1 MDYIDIFIKNDYI
14 DLKQIAESGQCF
26 RWKKMCPG
34 RYFVISDGR
43 AACFFQEKTGIR
55 ILCREKDEEYFRRYL
70 DLDTDYGKVI
80 EKIDEKDD
88 FLTGAAQMGRGIRIL
103 RQNLWEMIIS
113 FIISQRSNIP
123 RIMKSIDALCEKLG
137 EQIVFDYE
145 GEHLVGYTFPA
156 PEVIVGADLSEFKFG
171 YREKYIR
178 QTAEDILEGKFD
190 LEEVK
195 DAVDEG
201 KTPEQVKEM
210 LKQLKGVGEK
220 VASCIQLFGLH
231 QLELF
236 PIDTWIAKVEKMY
249 YNGHFPVEKYK
260 DTAGIMQQ
268 YLFFKVREDA
278 DKRAVLEMKREV
290 NEKSASKTSFKE
302 EMTEKIDKQTK
313 RKNEI
318 SPENNSLE
326 ENRLEKSR
334 FKKDKL
340 EKIELK
346 ESKLKKDRLQ
356 KGKSEE
362 ARSEANR
369 YNLSG
374 KMLYV
379 SDLDG
384 TLLNSD
390 ALLNEDVPERLNH
403 LIDKGLCFTVA
414 TARTYATVNSIVK
427 DVHLTYPMILMNG
440 VMLYDPISKS
450 CINAEIIER
459 DSVEYILKGRKKFGV
474 TGFAYALSP
483 EISKETLESEIASNF
498 EKNLKSDVTSNLKKN
513 SNTGEDKRIQKSGR
527 KMATYYEKIATEHM
541 EKFYV
546 ERRDVYHKPFSK
558 VEKLE
563 DILGEDIIYFSICY
577 EEEVLRP
584 FYEYLK
590 KDEKLN
596 LNFYKDV
603 YGDGLW
609 YLEISHKNASKY
621 YGIQKLRKLLHPAA
635 ITGMGDNLNDIPLFE
650 ACDRSCAVGNA
661 HKEVKERADY
671 ILDTNL
677 NAGVVKF
684 LEEEMMY

>member
-14 DLKQIAESGQCF
+14 NLKQIAESGQCF

-55 ILCREKDEEYFRRYL
+55 ILCKSKDEAYFRRYL

-80 EKIDEKDD
+80 EQIDKEDV
-88 FLTGAAQMGRGIRIL
+88 FLTDAAQMGKGIRIL
-103 RQNLWEMIIS
+103 RQDLWEMIIS
-113 FIISQRSNIP
+113 FIISQRNNIP
-123 RIMKSIDALCEKLG
+123 RIMKSIDAMCEKLG
-137 EQIVFDYE
+137 EKIIFDYE
-145 GEHLVGYTFPA
+145 GEYLVGYSFPS

-178 QTAEDILEGKFD
+178 QTAENILEGKFD
-190 LEEVK
+190 LEKVEK
-195 DAVDEG
+195 AVEEG
-201 KTPEQVKEM
+201 QTPEQVKEM
-210 LKQLKGVGEK
+210 LKKLKGVGEK

-231 QLELF
+231 QLSLF
-236 PIDTWIAKVEKMY
+236 PIDTWIAKVEKLY

-268 YLFFKVREDA
+268 YLFFRVREDA
-278 DKRAVLEMKREV
+278 DKRAVLEMKSETE
-290 NEKSASKTSFKE
+290 EKAASKDAFKE
-302 EMTEKIDKQTK
+302 EMVEKIDKQTK

-318 SPENNSLE
+318 S
-326 ENRLEKSR
+326 
-334 FKKDKL
+334 
-340 EKIELK
+340 
-346 ESKLKKDRLQ
+346 
-356 KGKSEE
+356 
-362 ARSEANR
+362 
-369 YNLSG
+369 
-374 KMLYV
+374 MLYV

-384 TLLNSD
+384 TLLNSN
-390 ALLNEDVPERLNH
+390 ALLNEDVPERLNR

-427 DVHLTYPMILMNG
+427 DVHLIYPMILMNG
-440 VMLYDPISKS
+440 VMIYDPVNKS

-483 EISKETLESEIASNF
+483 E
-498 EKNLKSDVTSNLKKN
+498 TS
-513 SNTGEDKRIQKSGR
+513 Q
-527 KMATYYEKIATEHM
+527 MATYYEKIATEHM

-558 VEKLE
+558 VEQLE

-577 EEEVLRP
+577 DEEVLRP
-584 FYEYLK
+584 FYEYLQR
-590 KDEKLN
+590 DEKLN

-621 YGIQKLRKLLHPAA
+621 HGVQKLRAMLQPDA

-650 ACDRSCAVGNA
+650 ACDRCCAVGNA

-671 ILDTNL
+671 VLDTNL

-684 LEEEMMY
+684 LEEEMR

>member
-1 MDYIDIFIKNDYI
+1 MDYIDIFIKNDYVN
-14 DLKQIAESGQCF
+14 LKQIAESGQCF

-55 ILCREKDEEYFRRYL
+55 ILCRSKDEEYFRRYL

-80 EKIDEKDD
+80 EQIDEKDD

-113 FIISQRSNIP
+113 FIISQRNNIP

-156 PEVIVGADLSEFKFG
+156 PEVIAGADLSEFKFG

-195 DAVDEG
+195 NAVEEG

-260 DTAGIMQQ
+260 DTAGIMHQ
-268 YLFFKVREDA
+268 YLFFRVREDA

-290 NEKSASKTSFKE
+290 
-302 EMTEKIDKQTK
+302 D
-313 RKNEI
+313 
-318 SPENNSLE
+318 
-326 ENRLEKSR
+326 
-334 FKKDKL
+334 
-340 EKIELK
+340 
-346 ESKLKKDRLQ
+346 
-356 KGKSEE
+356 
-362 ARSEANR
+362 ANR

-390 ALLNEDVPERLNH
+390 ALLNKDVPERLNR

-440 VMLYDPISKS
+440 VMIYDPVNKC

-483 EISKETLESEIASNF
+483 EISEETLESEIASNL

-513 SNTGEDKRIQKSGR
+513 SSTGEENRIQKSGR

-609 YLEISHKNASKY
+609 YLEISYKNASKY
-621 YGIQKLRKLLHPAA
+621 HGVQKLRAMLQPDA

-650 ACDRSCAVGNA
+650 ACDRCCAVGNA

-671 ILDTNL
+671 VLDTNL

>member
-1 MDYIDIFIKNDYI
+1 MDYIDIFIKNNYI
-14 DLKQIAESGQCF
+14 NLKQIAESGQCF

-70 DLDTDYGKVI
+70 DLDTDY
-80 EKIDEKDD
+80 EKIIEQIDPEDR
-88 FLTGAAQMGRGIRIL
+88 FLSGAAKMGKGIRIL
-103 RQNLWEMIIS
+103 RQDLWEMIVS
-113 FIISQRSNIP
+113 FIISQRNNIP

-137 EQIVFDYE
+137 EKIVFNYE
-145 GEHLVGYTFPA
+145 EEHLIGYSFPG
-156 PEVIVGADLSEFKFG
+156 PEVLAKADLSEFKFG

-178 QTAEDILEGKFD
+178 QTAEDILTGKFE
-190 LEEVK
+190 LSVLQTAVAKGASPEE
-195 DAVDEG
+195 G
-201 KTPEQVKEM
+201 KEM
-210 LKQLKGVGEK
+210 LKKLHGVGEK

-231 QLELF
+231 QLSLF

-249 YNGHFPVEKYK
+249 YNGHFPVERYEGI
-260 DTAGIMQQ
+260 AGVMQQ
-268 YLFFKVREDA
+268 YLFFRVREEAEKRACLEVKA
-278 DKRAVLEMKREV
+278 DKMQK
-290 NEKSASKTSFKE
+290 EKPE
-302 EMTEKIDKQTK
+302 EI
-313 RKNEI
+313 RKNVSKEV
-318 SPENNSLE
+318 L
-326 ENRLEKSR
+326 RKQEK
-334 FKKDKL
+334 
-340 EKIELK
+340 K
-346 ESKLKKDRLQ
+346 E
-356 KGKSEE
+356 
-362 ARSEANR
+362 

-390 ALLNEDVPERLNH
+390 ALLNEDVPKRLNA
-403 LIDKGLCFTVA
+403 LIEQGLCFTVA
-414 TARTYATVNSIVK
+414 TARTYATVNSIMK
-427 DVHLTYPMILMNG
+427 DVNLTCPMILMNG
-440 VMLYDPISKS
+440 VMIYDPVKKS
-450 CINAEIIER
+450 CIHAEIIER

-483 EISKETLESEIASNF
+483 EISEDCAKSGETSVIS
-498 EKNLKSDVTSNLKKN
+498 SGGRV
-513 SNTGEDKRIQKSGR
+513 GKSGR
-527 KMATYYEKIATEHM
+527 KMATYYEKIATQHM
-541 EKFYV
+541 EKFYT
-546 ERRDVYHKPFSK
+546 ERRDLYHKPFSK
-558 VEKLE
+558 VERLE
-563 DILGEDIIYFSICY
+563 DISGEDIIYFSICY

-590 KDEKLN
+590 KDERLN

-684 LEEEMMY
+684 LEKEMK

>member
-14 DLKQIAESGQCF
+14 NLKQIAESGQCF
-26 RWKKMCPG
+26 RWKKLCPG
-34 RYFVISDGR
+34 RYFVISAGK

-55 ILCREKDEEYFRRYL
+55 ILCRKKDEEYFRRYL
-70 DLDTDYGKVI
+70 DLDMDYGNIIKQ
-80 EKIDEKDD
+80 IDKGDA
-88 FLTGAAQMGRGIRIL
+88 FLTGAAQMGKGIRIL
-103 RQNLWEMIIS
+103 NQDLWEMIIS
-113 FIISQRSNIP
+113 FIISQRNNIP
-123 RIMKSIDALCEKLG
+123 RIMKSIDALCENLG
-137 EQIVFDYE
+137 EEIVFDYE
-145 GEHLVGYTFPA
+145 GEHLVGYSFPS
-156 PEVIVGADLSEFKFG
+156 PEKITEADLSEFKFG

-178 QTAEDILEGKFD
+178 KTAEEVLAGNFDLQEVKRAVAEGKS
-190 LEEVK
+190 
-195 DAVDEG
+195 
-201 KTPEQVKEM
+201 PEQVKEM

-236 PIDTWIAKVEKMY
+236 PIDTWINKVEQVY
-249 YNGHFPVEKYK
+249 YGGHFPVEKYK
-260 DTAGIMQQ
+260 ETAGVMQQ
-268 YLFFKVREDA
+268 YLFFRVREDA
-278 DKRAVLEMKREV
+278 NKRAVLEMKSQV
-290 NEKSASKTSFKE
+290 DEKEDLKRLSKE
-302 EMTEKIDKQTK
+302 E
-313 RKNEI
+313 N
-318 SPENNSLE
+318 
-326 ENRLEKSR
+326 NRLEA
-334 FKKDKL
+334 D
-340 EKIELK
+340 
-346 ESKLKKDRLQ
+346 
-356 KGKSEE
+356 
-362 ARSEANR
+362 R

-427 DVHLTYPMILMNG
+427 DIHLTYPMILMNG
-440 VMLYDPISKS
+440 VMIYDPVNKS

-459 DSVEYILKGRKKFGV
+459 ESVEYILKGRKKFGV

-483 EISKETLESEIASNF
+483 EISEQVSETEGTLTTDGGR
-498 EKNLKSDVTSNLKKN
+498 KV
-513 SNTGEDKRIQKSGR
+513 RKSGR

-541 EKFYV
+541 ERFYV

-577 EEEVLRP
+577 DEEVLRP

-621 YGIQKLRKLLHPAA
+621 HGVQKLRTMLHPDA

-684 LEEEMMY
+684 LEKQMMS

>member
-1 MDYIDIFIKNDYI
+1 MDYIDIFIRNDYI
-14 DLKQIAESGQCF
+14 NLKQIAESGQCF
-26 RWKKMCPG
+26 RWKKICPG
-34 RYFVISDGR
+34 RYFVISDER

-55 ILCREKDEEYFRRYL
+55 ILCKEKDEGYFRRYL

-80 EKIDEKDD
+80 EQIDEKDD
-88 FLTGAAQMGRGIRIL
+88 FLTGAAQMGKGIRIL
-103 RQNLWEMIIS
+103 RQDLWEMIIS
-113 FIISQRSNIP
+113 FIISQRNNIP
-123 RIMKSIDALCEKLG
+123 RIMKSIDALCERLG
-137 EQIVFDYE
+137 EQVIFDYE
-145 GEHLVGYTFPA
+145 GEYFVGYSFPT

-195 DAVDEG
+195 NAVEGG
-201 KTPEQVKEM
+201 KTSEQVKEM

-231 QLELF
+231 QLSLF
-236 PIDTWIAKVEKMY
+236 PIDTWIAKVEKIY
-249 YNGHFPVEKYK
+249 YNGHFPVEKYEN
-260 DTAGIMQQ
+260 TAGIMQQ
-268 YLFFKVREDA
+268 YLFFRVREDA
-278 DKRAVLEMKREV
+278 DKRAVLEMK
-290 NEKSASKTSFKE
+290 NDADEKVE
-302 EMTEKIDKQTK
+302 
-313 RKNEI
+313 
-318 SPENNSLE
+318 LE
-326 ENRLEKSR
+326 EDNVEKP
-334 FKKDKL
+334 KL
-340 EKIELK
+340 
-346 ESKLKKDRLQ
+346 
-356 KGKSEE
+356 
-362 ARSEANR
+362 EANR

-384 TLLNSD
+384 TLLNSN
-390 ALLNEDVPERLNH
+390 ALLNEDVPERLNR

-440 VMLYDPISKS
+440 VMIYDPVNKS

-483 EISKETLESEIASNF
+483 E
-498 EKNLKSDVTSNLKKN
+498 N
-513 SNTGEDKRIQKSGR
+513 S

-558 VEKLE
+558 VEQLE

-577 EEEVLRP
+577 DEEVLRP
-584 FYEYLK
+584 FYEYLQ

-621 YGIQKLRKLLHPAA
+621 HGVQKLRAMLQPDA

-650 ACDRSCAVGNA
+650 ACDRCCAVGNA
-661 HKEVKERADY
+661 HEEVKERADY
-671 ILDTNL
+671 VLDTNL

-684 LEEEMMY
+684 LEEEMMS

>member
-14 DLKQIAESGQCF
+14 NLKQIAESGQCF

-80 EKIDEKDD
+80 EQIDEKDD
-88 FLTGAAQMGRGIRIL
+88 FLIGAAQMGRGIRIL

-113 FIISQRSNIP
+113 FIISQRNNIP

-156 PEVIVGADLSEFKFG
+156 PEVIAGADLSEFKFG

-195 DAVDEG
+195 NAVEEG

-236 PIDTWIAKVEKMY
+236 PIDTWIAKVEKTY

-268 YLFFKVREDA
+268 YLFFRVREDA

-290 NEKSASKTSFKE
+290 
-302 EMTEKIDKQTK
+302 D
-313 RKNEI
+313 
-318 SPENNSLE
+318 
-326 ENRLEKSR
+326 
-334 FKKDKL
+334 
-340 EKIELK
+340 
-346 ESKLKKDRLQ
+346 
-356 KGKSEE
+356 
-362 ARSEANR
+362 ANR

-384 TLLNSD
+384 TLLNSE
-390 ALLNEDVPERLNH
+390 ALLNEDVPERLNR

-440 VMLYDPISKS
+440 VMLYDPVSKS

-483 EISKETLESEIASNF
+483 EISEETLESEIVSNL
-498 EKNLKSDVTSNLKKN
+498 EKNLKSGVTSNLKKN
-513 SNTGEDKRIQKSGR
+513 SNTGEDKQIQKSGR

-621 YGIQKLRKLLHPAA
+621 HGVQKLRAMLQPDA

-650 ACDRSCAVGNA
+650 ACDRCCAVGNA

-671 ILDTNL
+671 VLDTNL

>member
-1 MDYIDIFIKNDYI
+1 MDYIDIFIKNDYVN
-14 DLKQIAESGQCF
+14 LKQIAESGQCF

-34 RYFVISDGR
+34 RYFVISDGK

-55 ILCREKDEEYFRRYL
+55 ILCRSKDEEYFRRYL

-80 EKIDEKDD
+80 EQIDEKDD

-113 FIISQRSNIP
+113 FIISQRNNIP

-156 PEVIVGADLSEFKFG
+156 PEVIAGADLSEFKFG

-195 DAVDEG
+195 NAVEEG

-268 YLFFKVREDA
+268 YLFFRVREDA

-290 NEKSASKTSFKE
+290 
-302 EMTEKIDKQTK
+302 D
-313 RKNEI
+313 
-318 SPENNSLE
+318 
-326 ENRLEKSR
+326 
-334 FKKDKL
+334 
-340 EKIELK
+340 
-346 ESKLKKDRLQ
+346 
-356 KGKSEE
+356 
-362 ARSEANR
+362 ANR

-390 ALLNEDVPERLNH
+390 ALLNKDVPERLNR

-440 VMLYDPISKS
+440 VMIYDPVSKS

-483 EISKETLESEIASNF
+483 EISEETLESEIASNL

-513 SNTGEDKRIQKSGR
+513 SSTGEENRIQKSGR

-621 YGIQKLRKLLHPAA
+621 HGVQKLRAMLQPDA

-650 ACDRSCAVGNA
+650 ACDRCCAVGNA

-671 ILDTNL
+671 VLDTNL

>member
-14 DLKQIAESGQCF
+14 NLKQIAESGQCF

-55 ILCREKDEEYFRRYL
+55 ILCRSKDEEYFRRYL
-70 DLDTDYGKVI
+70 DLDIDYGKVI
-80 EKIDEKDD
+80 EQIDEKDD
-88 FLTGAAQMGRGIRIL
+88 FLIGAAQMGRGIRIL

-113 FIISQRSNIP
+113 FIISQRNNIP

-145 GEHLVGYTFPA
+145 GEHLVGYTFPS

-178 QTAEDILEGKFD
+178 QTAENILEGKFD

-268 YLFFKVREDA
+268 YLFFRVREDA
-278 DKRAVLEMKREV
+278 DKRAVLEMKSEV
-290 NEKSASKTSFKE
+290 GEKAASKTSFKE

-334 FKKDKL
+334 FKKDK
-340 EKIELK
+340 
-346 ESKLKKDRLQ
+346 
-356 KGKSEE
+356 SEE

-390 ALLNEDVPERLNH
+390 ALLNEDVPERLNR

-414 TARTYATVNSIVK
+414 TARTYATVNSI
-427 DVHLTYPMILMNG
+427 
-440 VMLYDPISKS
+440 
-450 CINAEIIER
+450 
-459 DSVEYILKGRKKFGV
+459 
-474 TGFAYALSP
+474 
-483 EISKETLESEIASNF
+483 
-498 EKNLKSDVTSNLKKN
+498 
-513 SNTGEDKRIQKSGR
+513 
-527 KMATYYEKIATEHM
+527 
-541 EKFYV
+541 
-546 ERRDVYHKPFSK
+546 
-558 VEKLE
+558 
-563 DILGEDIIYFSICY
+563 
-577 EEEVLRP
+577 
-584 FYEYLK
+584 
-590 KDEKLN
+590 
-596 LNFYKDV
+596 
-603 YGDGLW
+603 
-609 YLEISHKNASKY
+609 
-621 YGIQKLRKLLHPAA
+621 
-635 ITGMGDNLNDIPLFE
+635 PL
-650 ACDRSCAVGNA
+650 
-661 HKEVKERADY
+661 
-671 ILDTNL
+671 
-677 NAGVVKF
+677 
-684 LEEEMMY
+684 

>member
-26 RWKKMCPG
+26 RWKKICPG

-43 AACFFQEKTGIR
+43 TACFFQEKTGIR
-55 ILCREKDEEYFRRYL
+55 ILCHEKDEEYFRRYL
-70 DLDTDYGKVI
+70 DLDTDYGKII
-80 EKIDEKDD
+80 EQIDPEDR
-88 FLTGAAQMGRGIRIL
+88 FLSGAAKMGKGIRIL
-103 RQNLWEMIIS
+103 RQDLWEMIIS
-113 FIISQRSNIP
+113 FIISQRNNIP

-145 GEHLVGYTFPA
+145 GEHFVGYTFPA

-231 QLELF
+231 QLSLF

-260 DTAGIMQQ
+260 GAAGIMQQ
-268 YLFFKVREDA
+268 YLFFRVREDA

-290 NEKSASKTSFKE
+290 NEKAASKALFEE

-346 ESKLKKDRLQ
+346 ESKLKRDRLQ

-390 ALLNEDVPERLNH
+390 ALLNEDVPKRLNA
-403 LIDKGLCFTVA
+403 LIEQGLCFTVA
-414 TARTYATVNSIVK
+414 TARTYATVNSIMK
-427 DVHLTYPMILMNG
+427 DVNLTCPMILMNG
-440 VMLYDPISKS
+440 VMIYDPVKKS
-450 CINAEIIER
+450 CIHAEIIER

-483 EISKETLESEIASNF
+483 EISEDCSKSGETSVVDSAGR
-498 EKNLKSDVTSNLKKN
+498 V
-513 SNTGEDKRIQKSGR
+513 GKSGR
-527 KMATYYEKIATEHM
+527 KMATYYEKIATQHM
-541 EKFYV
+541 EKFYT
-546 ERRDVYHKPFSK
+546 ERRDLYHKPFSK
-558 VEKLE
+558 VERLE
-563 DILGEDIIYFSICY
+563 DISGEDIIYFSICY

-590 KDEKLN
+590 KDERLN

-684 LEEEMMY
+684 LEKEMK

>member
-1 MDYIDIFIKNDYI
+1 MDYIDIFIKNNYI
-14 DLKQIAESGQCF
+14 NLKQIAESGQCF

-70 DLDTDYGKVI
+70 DLDIDYGKVI
-80 EKIDEKDD
+80 EQIDEKDD
-88 FLTGAAQMGRGIRIL
+88 FLIGAAQMGRGIRIL

-113 FIISQRSNIP
+113 FIISQRNNIP

-145 GEHLVGYTFPA
+145 GEHLVGYTFPS

-178 QTAEDILEGKFD
+178 QTAENILEGKFD

-231 QLELF
+231 QLSLF

-260 DTAGIMQQ
+260 DAAGIMQQ
-268 YLFFKVREDA
+268 YLFFRVREDA
-278 DKRAVLEMKREV
+278 DKRVVLEMKRGV
-290 NEKSASKTSFKE
+290 NEKAASKALFEE

-390 ALLNEDVPERLNH
+390 ALLNEDVPKRLNA
-403 LIDKGLCFTVA
+403 LIEQGLCFTVA
-414 TARTYATVNSIVK
+414 TARTYATVNSIMK
-427 DVHLTYPMILMNG
+427 DVNLTCPMILMNG
-440 VMLYDPISKS
+440 VMIYDPVKKS
-450 CINAEIIER
+450 CIHAEIIER

-483 EISKETLESEIASNF
+483 EISEECSKSGETSVVDSA
-498 EKNLKSDVTSNLKKN
+498 VRV
-513 SNTGEDKRIQKSGR
+513 GKSGR
-527 KMATYYEKIATEHM
+527 KMATYYEKIATQHM
-541 EKFYV
+541 EKFYT
-546 ERRDVYHKPFSK
+546 ERRDLYHKPFSK

-563 DILGEDIIYFSICY
+563 DISGEDIIYFSICY

-590 KDEKLN
+590 KDERLN

-635 ITGMGDNLNDIPLFE
+635 ITGMGDNLNDIPLFK

-684 LEEEMMY
+684 LEKEMK

>member
-1 MDYIDIFIKNDYI
+1 MDYIDIFIKNNYI
-14 DLKQIAESGQCF
+14 NLKQIAESGQCF
-26 RWKKMCPG
+26 RWKKICPG
-34 RYFVISDGR
+34 RYFVISAGQ

-70 DLDTDYGKVI
+70 DLDIDYGKVI
-80 EKIDEKDD
+80 EQIDEKDD
-88 FLTGAAQMGRGIRIL
+88 FLIGAAQMGRGIRIL

-113 FIISQRSNIP
+113 FIISQRNNIP

-145 GEHLVGYTFPA
+145 GEHLVGYTFPS

-178 QTAEDILEGKFD
+178 QTAENILEGKFD

-268 YLFFKVREDA
+268 YLFFRVREDA
-278 DKRAVLEMKREV
+278 DKRAVLEMKSEV
-290 NEKSASKTSFKE
+290 GEKAASKTSFKE

-334 FKKDKL
+334 FKKDK
-340 EKIELK
+340 
-346 ESKLKKDRLQ
+346 
-356 KGKSEE
+356 SEE

-390 ALLNEDVPERLNH
+390 ALLNEDVPERLNR

-440 VMLYDPISKS
+440 VMLYDPVSKS

-483 EISKETLESEIASNF
+483 EISEECSKSEEVSAIDNIGEAS
-498 EKNLKSDVTSNLKKN
+498 
-513 SNTGEDKRIQKSGR
+513 RSGR
-527 KMATYYEKIATEHM
+527 KMATYYEKIATQHM
-541 EKFYV
+541 EKFYT
-546 ERRDVYHKPFSK
+546 ERRDLYHKPFSK

-563 DILGEDIIYFSICY
+563 DISGEDIIYFSICY

-590 KDEKLN
+590 KDERLN

-650 ACDRSCAVGNA
+650 ACDCSCAVRNA

-684 LEEEMMY
+684 LEKEMK

>member
-1 MDYIDIFIKNDYI
+1 MDYIDIFIKNNYI
-14 DLKQIAESGQCF
+14 NLKQIAESGQCF
-26 RWKKMCPG
+26 RWKKICPG
-34 RYFVISDGR
+34 RYFVISAGQ

-70 DLDTDYGKVI
+70 DLDIDYGKVI
-80 EKIDEKDD
+80 EQIDEKDD
-88 FLTGAAQMGRGIRIL
+88 FLIGAAQMGRGIRIL

-113 FIISQRSNIP
+113 FIISQRNNIP

-145 GEHLVGYTFPA
+145 GEHLVGYTFPS

-178 QTAEDILEGKFD
+178 QTAENILEGKFD

-268 YLFFKVREDA
+268 YLFFRVREDA
-278 DKRAVLEMKREV
+278 DKRAVLEMKSEV
-290 NEKSASKTSFKE
+290 GEKAASKTSFKE

-334 FKKDKL
+334 FKKDK
-340 EKIELK
+340 
-346 ESKLKKDRLQ
+346 
-356 KGKSEE
+356 SEE

-390 ALLNEDVPERLNH
+390 ALLNEDVPERLNR

-440 VMLYDPISKS
+440 VMLYDPVSKS

-483 EISKETLESEIASNF
+483 EISEECSKSEEVSAIDNIGEAS
-498 EKNLKSDVTSNLKKN
+498 
-513 SNTGEDKRIQKSGR
+513 RSGR
-527 KMATYYEKIATEHM
+527 KMATYYEKIATQHM
-541 EKFYV
+541 EKFYT
-546 ERRDVYHKPFSK
+546 ERRDLYHKPFSK
-558 VEKLE
+558 VERLE
-563 DILGEDIIYFSICY
+563 DISGEDIIYFSICY

-590 KDEKLN
+590 KDERLN

-684 LEEEMMY
+684 LEKEMK

>member
-14 DLKQIAESGQCF
+14 NLKQIAESGQCF
-26 RWKKMCPG
+26 RWKKMCSG

-55 ILCREKDEEYFRRYL
+55 ILCKSKDEAYFRRYL

-80 EKIDEKDD
+80 EQIDKEDV
-88 FLTGAAQMGRGIRIL
+88 FLTGAAQMGKGIRIL
-103 RQNLWEMIIS
+103 RQDLWEMIIS
-113 FIISQRSNIP
+113 FIISQRNNIP

-137 EQIVFDYE
+137 EKIIFDYE
-145 GEHLVGYTFPA
+145 GEYLVGYSFPA

-178 QTAEDILEGKFD
+178 QIAEDVLEGKFN

-195 DAVDEG
+195 KAVESG
-201 KTPEQVKEM
+201 QTPEQVKEM

-236 PIDTWIAKVEKMY
+236 PIDTWIAKVEKKY

-268 YLFFKVREDA
+268 YLFFRVREDA
-278 DKRAVLEMKREV
+278 DKRAVLEMKSETE
-290 NEKSASKTSFKE
+290 EKAASKDAFKE
-302 EMTEKIDKQTK
+302 EMVEKIDKQTK

-318 SPENNSLE
+318 S
-326 ENRLEKSR
+326 
-334 FKKDKL
+334 
-340 EKIELK
+340 
-346 ESKLKKDRLQ
+346 
-356 KGKSEE
+356 
-362 ARSEANR
+362 
-369 YNLSG
+369 
-374 KMLYV
+374 MLYV

-384 TLLNSD
+384 TLLNSN
-390 ALLNEDVPERLNH
+390 ALLNEDVPERLNR

-440 VMLYDPISKS
+440 VMIYDPVNKS

-483 EISKETLESEIASNF
+483 E
-498 EKNLKSDVTSNLKKN
+498 TS
-513 SNTGEDKRIQKSGR
+513 Q
-527 KMATYYEKIATEHM
+527 MATYYEKIATEHM
-541 EKFYV
+541 EKFYI

-558 VEKLE
+558 VEQLE

-577 EEEVLRP
+577 DEEVLRP
-584 FYEYLK
+584 FYEYLQ
-590 KDEKLN
+590 KDERLN

-621 YGIQKLRKLLHPAA
+621 HGVQKLRAMLQPDA

-650 ACDRSCAVGNA
+650 ACDRCCAVGNA

-671 ILDTNL
+671 VLDTNL

-684 LEEEMMY
+684 LEEEMKSL

>member
-70 DLDTDYGKVI
+70 DLDMDYGKVI

-113 FIISQRSNIP
+113 FIISQRNNIP

-268 YLFFKVREDA
+268 YLFFRVREDA
-278 DKRAVLEMKREV
+278 DKRVVLEMKREV
-290 NEKSASKTSFKE
+290 NEKAASKTSFKE

-326 ENRLEKSR
+326 ESR

-346 ESKLKKDRLQ
+346 ESKLKKDRLK

-362 ARSEANR
+362 IRSEANR

-427 DVHLTYPMILMNG
+427 NVHLTYPMILMNG

-661 HKEVKERADY
+661 HKAVKERADY

-684 LEEEMMY
+684 LEKEMK

>member
-14 DLKQIAESGQCF
+14 NLKQIAESGQCF

-55 ILCREKDEEYFRRYL
+55 ILCRSKDEEYFRRYL

-80 EKIDEKDD
+80 EQIDEKDD
-88 FLTGAAQMGRGIRIL
+88 FLIGAAQMGRGIRIL

-113 FIISQRSNIP
+113 FIISQRNNIP

-145 GEHLVGYTFPA
+145 GEHLVGYTFPS

-268 YLFFKVREDA
+268 YLFFRVREDA
-278 DKRAVLEMKREV
+278 DKRAVLEMKSEV
-290 NEKSASKTSFKE
+290 GEKAASKTSFKE

-334 FKKDKL
+334 FKKDK
-340 EKIELK
+340 
-346 ESKLKKDRLQ
+346 
-356 KGKSEE
+356 SEE

-390 ALLNEDVPERLNH
+390 ALLNEDVPERLNR

-440 VMLYDPISKS
+440 VMLYDPVSKS

-483 EISKETLESEIASNF
+483 EISEDCSKSGETSVVDSAGR
-498 EKNLKSDVTSNLKKN
+498 V
-513 SNTGEDKRIQKSGR
+513 GKSGR
-527 KMATYYEKIATEHM
+527 KMATYYEKIATQHM
-541 EKFYV
+541 EKFYT
-546 ERRDVYHKPFSK
+546 ERRDLYHKPFSK
-558 VEKLE
+558 VERLE
-563 DILGEDIIYFSICY
+563 DISGEDIIYFSICY

-590 KDEKLN
+590 KDERLN

-684 LEEEMMY
+684 LEKEMK

>member
-1 MDYIDIFIKNDYI
+1 MDYIDIFIKNNYI
-14 DLKQIAESGQCF
+14 NLKQIAESGQCF

-70 DLDTDYGKVI
+70 DLDIDYGKVI
-80 EKIDEKDD
+80 EQIDEKDD
-88 FLTGAAQMGRGIRIL
+88 FLIGAAQMGRGIRIL

-113 FIISQRSNIP
+113 FIISQRNNIP

-145 GEHLVGYTFPA
+145 GEHLVGYTFPS

-178 QTAEDILEGKFD
+178 QTAENILEGKFD

-231 QLELF
+231 QLSLF

-260 DTAGIMQQ
+260 DAAGIMQQ
-268 YLFFKVREDA
+268 YLFFRVREDA

-290 NEKSASKTSFKE
+290 NEKAASKALFEE

-346 ESKLKKDRLQ
+346 ESKLKRDRLQ

-390 ALLNEDVPERLNH
+390 ALLNEDVPKRLNA
-403 LIDKGLCFTVA
+403 LIEQGLCFTVA
-414 TARTYATVNSIVK
+414 TARTYATVNSIMK
-427 DVHLTYPMILMNG
+427 DVNLTCPMILMNG
-440 VMLYDPISKS
+440 VMIYDPVKKS
-450 CINAEIIER
+450 CIHAEIIER

-483 EISKETLESEIASNF
+483 EISEDCSKSGETSVVDSAGR
-498 EKNLKSDVTSNLKKN
+498 V
-513 SNTGEDKRIQKSGR
+513 GKSGR
-527 KMATYYEKIATEHM
+527 KMATYYEKIATQHM
-541 EKFYV
+541 EKFYT
-546 ERRDVYHKPFSK
+546 ERRDLYHKPFSK
-558 VEKLE
+558 VERLE
-563 DILGEDIIYFSICY
+563 DISGEDIIYFSICY

-590 KDEKLN
+590 KDERLN

-684 LEEEMMY
+684 LEKEMK

>member
-70 DLDTDYGKVI
+70 DLDMDYGKVI

-113 FIISQRSNIP
+113 FIISQRNNIP

-268 YLFFKVREDA
+268 YLFFRVREDA
-278 DKRAVLEMKREV
+278 DKRVVLEMKREV
-290 NEKSASKTSFKE
+290 NEKAASKTSFKE

-326 ENRLEKSR
+326 ESR

-346 ESKLKKDRLQ
+346 ESKLKKDRLK

-362 ARSEANR
+362 IRSEANR

-427 DVHLTYPMILMNG
+427 NVHLTYPMILMNG

-650 ACDRSCAVGNA
+650 ACDCSCAVRNA

-684 LEEEMMY
+684 LEKEMK

>member
-1 MDYIDIFIKNDYI
+1 MDYIDIFIKNDYVN
-14 DLKQIAESGQCF
+14 LKQIAESGQCF

-55 ILCREKDEEYFRRYL
+55 ILCRSKDEEYFRRYL

-80 EKIDEKDD
+80 EQIDEKDD

-113 FIISQRSNIP
+113 FIISQRNNIP

-195 DAVDEG
+195 NAVEEG

-268 YLFFKVREDA
+268 YLFFRVREDA

-290 NEKSASKTSFKE
+290 
-302 EMTEKIDKQTK
+302 D
-313 RKNEI
+313 
-318 SPENNSLE
+318 
-326 ENRLEKSR
+326 
-334 FKKDKL
+334 
-340 EKIELK
+340 
-346 ESKLKKDRLQ
+346 
-356 KGKSEE
+356 
-362 ARSEANR
+362 ANR

-390 ALLNEDVPERLNH
+390 ALLNKDVPERLNR

-440 VMLYDPISKS
+440 VMIYDPVSKS

-483 EISKETLESEIASNF
+483 EISEETLESEIASNL

-513 SNTGEDKRIQKSGR
+513 SSTGEENRIQKSGR

-621 YGIQKLRKLLHPAA
+621 HGVQKLRAMLQPDA

-650 ACDRSCAVGNA
+650 ACDRCCAVGNA

-671 ILDTNL
+671 VLDTNL

>member
-14 DLKQIAESGQCF
+14 NLKQIAESGQCF

-80 EKIDEKDD
+80 GQIDKEDA
-88 FLTGAAQMGRGIRIL
+88 FLTGAAQMGKGIRIL
-103 RQNLWEMIIS
+103 RQDLWEMIIS
-113 FIISQRSNIP
+113 FIISQRNNIP
-123 RIMKSIDALCEKLG
+123 RIMKSIDALCENLG
-137 EQIVFDYE
+137 EKIIFDYE
-145 GEHLVGYTFPA
+145 GEYLVGYGFPS
-156 PEVIVGADLSEFKFG
+156 PEKIVGADLSEFKFG

-195 DAVDEG
+195 NAAEEG

-210 LKQLKGVGEK
+210 LKRLKGVGEK

-268 YLFFKVREDA
+268 YLFFRVREDA
-278 DKRAVLEMKREV
+278 DKRAVLEMKSEAE
-290 NEKSASKTSFKE
+290 EKAVSKDS
-302 EMTEKIDKQTK
+302 TK
-313 RKNEI
+313 KA
-318 SPENNSLE
+318 SLE
-326 ENRLEKSR
+326 NSR
-334 FKKDKL
+334 C
-340 EKIELK
+340 
-346 ESKLKKDRLQ
+346 
-356 KGKSEE
+356 
-362 ARSEANR
+362 
-369 YNLSG
+369 NLSG

-384 TLLNSD
+384 TLLNSN
-390 ALLNEDVPERLNH
+390 ALLNEDVPERLNR

-440 VMLYDPISKS
+440 VMIYDPVNKS

-483 EISKETLESEIASNF
+483 E
-498 EKNLKSDVTSNLKKN
+498 N
-513 SNTGEDKRIQKSGR
+513 S

-558 VEKLE
+558 VEQLE

-577 EEEVLRP
+577 DEKVLRP
-584 FYEYLK
+584 FYEYLQ

-621 YGIQKLRKLLHPAA
+621 HGVQKLRTMLQPDA
-635 ITGMGDNLNDIPLFE
+635 ITGMGDNLNDLPLFE
-650 ACDRSCAVGNA
+650 ACDRCCAVGNA
-661 HKEVKERADY
+661 HEEVKERADY
-671 ILDTNL
+671 VLDTNL

-684 LEEEMMY
+684 LEEEMMS

>member
-14 DLKQIAESGQCF
+14 NLKQIAESGQCF

-43 AACFFQEKTGIR
+43 VACFFQEKTGIR
-55 ILCREKDEEYFRRYL
+55 ILCRSKDEEYFRRYL

-80 EKIDEKDD
+80 EQIDEKDD

-113 FIISQRSNIP
+113 FIISQRNNIP

-156 PEVIVGADLSEFKFG
+156 PEVIAGADLSEFKFG

-195 DAVDEG
+195 NAVEEG

-268 YLFFKVREDA
+268 YLFFRVREDA
-278 DKRAVLEMKREV
+278 NKRAVLEMKREV
-290 NEKSASKTSFKE
+290 N
-302 EMTEKIDKQTK
+302 
-313 RKNEI
+313 
-318 SPENNSLE
+318 
-326 ENRLEKSR
+326 
-334 FKKDKL
+334 
-340 EKIELK
+340 
-346 ESKLKKDRLQ
+346 
-356 KGKSEE
+356 
-362 ARSEANR
+362 ANR

-384 TLLNSD
+384 TLLNSE
-390 ALLNEDVPERLNH
+390 ALLNEDVPERLNR

-440 VMLYDPISKS
+440 VMLYDPVSKS

-483 EISKETLESEIASNF
+483 EISEETLELEIASNL

-513 SNTGEDKRIQKSGR
+513 SNTGEDKQIQKSGR

-621 YGIQKLRKLLHPAA
+621 HGVQKLRAMLQPDA

-650 ACDRSCAVGNA
+650 ACDRCCAVGNA

-671 ILDTNL
+671 VLDTNL

-684 LEEEMMY
+684 LEEEMMS

>member
-70 DLDTDYGKVI
+70 DLDMDYGKVI

-113 FIISQRSNIP
+113 FIISQRNNIP

-268 YLFFKVREDA
+268 YLFFRVREDA
-278 DKRAVLEMKREV
+278 DKRVVLEMKREV
-290 NEKSASKTSFKE
+290 NEKAASKTSFKE

-326 ENRLEKSR
+326 ESR

-346 ESKLKKDRLQ
+346 ESKLKKDRLK

-362 ARSEANR
+362 IRSEANR

-427 DVHLTYPMILMNG
+427 NVHLTYPMILMNG

-584 FYEYLK
+584 FYEYLQ
-590 KDEKLN
+590 KDERLN

-684 LEEEMMY
+684 LEKEMK

>member
-26 RWKKMCPG
+26 RWKKICPG
-34 RYFVISDGR
+34 KYFVISAGQ

-55 ILCREKDEEYFRRYL
+55 ILCHEKDEEYFRRYL

-113 FIISQRSNIP
+113 FIISQRNNIP

-145 GEHLVGYTFPA
+145 GEHLVGYTFPS

-268 YLFFKVREDA
+268 YLFFRVREEAEKRACLEVEA
-278 DKRAVLEMKREV
+278 DK
-290 NEKSASKTSFKE
+290 NQKE
-302 EMTEKIDKQTK
+302 
-313 RKNEI
+313 
-318 SPENNSLE
+318 
-326 ENRLEKSR
+326 
-334 FKKDKL
+334 
-340 EKIELK
+340 
-346 ESKLKKDRLQ
+346 
-356 KGKSEE
+356 KSEE
-362 ARSEANR
+362 IRKNVSKKVLRKQGRKE

-384 TLLNSD
+384 TLLNGD
-390 ALLNEDVPERLNH
+390 ALLNEDVPERLNC
-403 LIDKGLCFTVA
+403 LIDKGICFTVA
-414 TARTYATVNSIVK
+414 TARTYATVNSIMK
-427 DVHLTYPMILMNG
+427 DVNLTCPMILMNG
-440 VMLYDPISKS
+440 VMIYDPVKKS
-450 CINAEIIER
+450 CIHAEIIER

-483 EISKETLESEIASNF
+483 EISEDH
-498 EKNLKSDVTSNLKKN
+498 LKSEETSVTS
-513 SNTGEDKRIQKSGR
+513 SVGRVGKSGR
-527 KMATYYEKIATEHM
+527 KMATYYEKIATQHM
-541 EKFYV
+541 EKFYT
-546 ERRDVYHKPFSK
+546 ERRDLYHKPFSK

-563 DILGEDIIYFSICY
+563 DISGEDIIYFSICY

-590 KDEKLN
+590 KDERLN

-650 ACDRSCAVGNA
+650 ACDCSCAVGNA

-684 LEEEMMY
+684 LEKEMK

>member
-26 RWKKMCPG
+26 RWKKICPG
-34 RYFVISDGR
+34 KYFVISAGQ

-55 ILCREKDEEYFRRYL
+55 ILCHEKDEEYFRRYL

-113 FIISQRSNIP
+113 FIISQRNNIP

-145 GEHLVGYTFPA
+145 GEHLVGYTFPS

-268 YLFFKVREDA
+268 YLFFRVREEAEKRACLEVEA
-278 DKRAVLEMKREV
+278 DK
-290 NEKSASKTSFKE
+290 NQKE
-302 EMTEKIDKQTK
+302 
-313 RKNEI
+313 
-318 SPENNSLE
+318 
-326 ENRLEKSR
+326 
-334 FKKDKL
+334 
-340 EKIELK
+340 
-346 ESKLKKDRLQ
+346 
-356 KGKSEE
+356 KSEE
-362 ARSEANR
+362 IRKNVSKKVLRKQGRKE

-384 TLLNSD
+384 TLLNGD
-390 ALLNEDVPERLNH
+390 ALLNEDVPERLNC
-403 LIDKGLCFTVA
+403 LIDKGICFTVA
-414 TARTYATVNSIVK
+414 TARTYATVNSIMK
-427 DVHLTYPMILMNG
+427 DVNLTCPMILMNG
-440 VMLYDPISKS
+440 VMIYDPVKKS
-450 CINAEIIER
+450 CIHAEIIER

-483 EISKETLESEIASNF
+483 EISEDH
-498 EKNLKSDVTSNLKKN
+498 LKSEETSVTS
-513 SNTGEDKRIQKSGR
+513 SVGRVGKSGR
-527 KMATYYEKIATEHM
+527 KMATYYEKIATQHM
-541 EKFYV
+541 EKFYT
-546 ERRDVYHKPFSK
+546 ERRDLYHKPFSK
-558 VEKLE
+558 VERLE
-563 DILGEDIIYFSICY
+563 DISGEDIIYFSICY

-590 KDEKLN
+590 KDKRLN

-684 LEEEMMY
+684 LEKEMK

>member
-14 DLKQIAESGQCF
+14 NLKQIAESGQCF

-55 ILCREKDEEYFRRYL
+55 ILCRKKDEEYFRKYL
-70 DLDTDYGKVI
+70 DLDMDYGKVI
-80 EKIDEKDD
+80 EQIDKGDA
-88 FLTGAAQMGRGIRIL
+88 FLTGAAQMGKGIRIL
-103 RQNLWEMIIS
+103 RQDLWEMIIS
-113 FIISQRSNIP
+113 FIISQRNNIP

-137 EQIVFDYE
+137 EKIIFDYE
-145 GEHLVGYTFPA
+145 GEYLVGYSFPT
-156 PEVIVGADLSEFKFG
+156 PEVIVDADLSEFKFG

-178 QTAEDILEGKFD
+178 QTAKDILEGKFD
-190 LEEVK
+190 LKEVK
-195 DAVDEG
+195 KAVEKG
-201 KTPEQVKEM
+201 RTPEQIKEM

-231 QLELF
+231 QLSLF

-268 YLFFKVREDA
+268 YLFFRVREDA
-278 DKRAVLEMKREV
+278 DKRVILKMKNQV
-290 NEKSASKTSFKE
+290 NEK
-302 EMTEKIDKQTK
+302 TE
-313 RKNEI
+313 
-318 SPENNSLE
+318 LE
-326 ENRLEKSR
+326 ENGLEG
-334 FKKDKL
+334 D
-340 EKIELK
+340 
-346 ESKLKKDRLQ
+346 ESKKAGL
-356 KGKSEE
+356 EE
-362 ARSEANR
+362 SR
-369 YNLSG
+369 YDLSG

-384 TLLNSD
+384 TLLNSN
-390 ALLNEDVPERLNH
+390 ALLNEDVPERLNR

-440 VMLYDPISKS
+440 VMIYDPVNKC

-483 EISKETLESEIASNF
+483 E
-498 EKNLKSDVTSNLKKN
+498 TS
-513 SNTGEDKRIQKSGR
+513 Q
-527 KMATYYEKIATEHM
+527 MATYYEKIATEHM

-546 ERRDVYHKPFSK
+546 ERRDIYHKPFSK
-558 VEKLE
+558 VEQLE
-563 DILGEDIIYFSICY
+563 DISGEDIIYFSICY
-577 EEEVLRP
+577 DEEVLRP
-584 FYEYLK
+584 FYEYLQ

-621 YGIQKLRKLLHPAA
+621 HGVQKLREMLQPDA
-635 ITGMGDNLNDIPLFE
+635 ITGMGDNLNDLPLFE
-650 ACDRSCAVGNA
+650 ACDRCCAVGNA

-671 ILDTNL
+671 VLDTNL

-684 LEEEMMY
+684 LEEEMRS

>member
-14 DLKQIAESGQCF
+14 NLKQIAESGQCF
-26 RWKKMCPG
+26 RWKKMCLG

-113 FIISQRSNIP
+113 FIISQRNNIP

-268 YLFFKVREDA
+268 YLFFRVREEAEKRACLEVEA
-278 DKRAVLEMKREV
+278 DK
-290 NEKSASKTSFKE
+290 NQKE
-302 EMTEKIDKQTK
+302 
-313 RKNEI
+313 
-318 SPENNSLE
+318 
-326 ENRLEKSR
+326 
-334 FKKDKL
+334 
-340 EKIELK
+340 
-346 ESKLKKDRLQ
+346 
-356 KGKSEE
+356 KSEE
-362 ARSEANR
+362 IRKNVSKKVLRKQGRKE

-390 ALLNEDVPERLNH
+390 ALLNEDVPERLNC
-403 LIDKGLCFTVA
+403 LIDKGICFTVA
-414 TARTYATVNSIVK
+414 TARTYATVNSIMK
-427 DVHLTYPMILMNG
+427 DVNLTCPMILMNG
-440 VMLYDPISKS
+440 VMIYDPVKKS
-450 CINAEIIER
+450 CIHAEIIER

-483 EISKETLESEIASNF
+483 EISEDH
-498 EKNLKSDVTSNLKKN
+498 LKSEETSVTS
-513 SNTGEDKRIQKSGR
+513 SVGRVGKSGR
-527 KMATYYEKIATEHM
+527 KMATYYEKIATKHM
-541 EKFYV
+541 EKFYTK
-546 ERRDVYHKPFSK
+546 RRDLYHKPFSK
-558 VEKLE
+558 VERLE
-563 DILGEDIIYFSICY
+563 DISGEDIIYFSICY

-590 KDEKLN
+590 KDERLN

-661 HKEVKERADY
+661 HKAVKERADY

-684 LEEEMMY
+684 LEKEMK

>member
-1 MDYIDIFIKNDYI
+1 
-14 DLKQIAESGQCF
+14 
-26 RWKKMCPG
+26 
-34 RYFVISDGR
+34 
-43 AACFFQEKTGIR
+43 
-55 ILCREKDEEYFRRYL
+55 
-70 DLDTDYGKVI
+70 VI

-113 FIISQRSNIP
+113 FIISQRNNIP

-145 GEHLVGYTFPA
+145 GEHLVGYTFPS

-268 YLFFKVREDA
+268 YLFFRVREEAEKRACLEVEA
-278 DKRAVLEMKREV
+278 DK
-290 NEKSASKTSFKE
+290 NQKE
-302 EMTEKIDKQTK
+302 
-313 RKNEI
+313 
-318 SPENNSLE
+318 
-326 ENRLEKSR
+326 
-334 FKKDKL
+334 
-340 EKIELK
+340 
-346 ESKLKKDRLQ
+346 
-356 KGKSEE
+356 KSEE
-362 ARSEANR
+362 IRKNVSKKVLRKQGRKE

-384 TLLNSD
+384 TLLNGD
-390 ALLNEDVPERLNH
+390 ALLNEDVPERLNC
-403 LIDKGLCFTVA
+403 LIDKGICFTVA
-414 TARTYATVNSIVK
+414 TARTYATVNSIMK
-427 DVHLTYPMILMNG
+427 DVNLTCPMILMNG
-440 VMLYDPISKS
+440 VMIYDPVKKS
-450 CINAEIIER
+450 CIHAEIIER

-483 EISKETLESEIASNF
+483 EISEDH
-498 EKNLKSDVTSNLKKN
+498 LKSEETSVTS
-513 SNTGEDKRIQKSGR
+513 SVGRVGKSGR
-527 KMATYYEKIATEHM
+527 KMATYYEKIATQHM
-541 EKFYV
+541 EKFYT
-546 ERRDVYHKPFSK
+546 ERRDLYHKPFSK

-563 DILGEDIIYFSICY
+563 DISGEDIIYFSICY

-590 KDEKLN
+590 KDERLN

-621 YGIQKLRKLLHPAA
+621 YGIQKLRKFLHPAA

-684 LEEEMMY
+684 LEKEMK